1 MFVEDWM
8 VCTQAPRLKVNV
20 NYLYCPR
27 SWWLCGL
34 FIYYF
39 YYFRFFCIH
48 MWFHCRRLF
57 LSNSCSKPKRKMFSF
72 FYACSLG
79 LLELKNYR
87 KHGGTL
93 PVPSG
98 CAFHFS
104 IYLCHYF
111 VGHYNLNKTCLKPR
125 HQTTTGHE
133 HGPKID
139 EVYIFP
145 FTCAT
150 GHC

>member
-1 MFVEDWM
+1 
-8 VCTQAPRLKVNV
+8 
-20 NYLYCPR
+20 
-27 SWWLCGL
+27 
-34 FIYYF
+34 
-39 YYFRFFCIH
+39 
-48 MWFHCRRLF
+48 
-57 LSNSCSKPKRKMFSF
+57 MFSF

-150 GHC
+150 GHCLQNLSLVYLTTLLYSCTHLLTNTCFTHTSTICRYLFTMASSQCRFVSNILTYILFCH